1 MCLSPHEMSTARIE
15 ERLSQMRRVFAKGL
29 STPEIEAMYK
39 WRIGEFEKI
48 LKERAEA
55 GTY

>member
-15 ERLSQMRRVFAKGL
+15 ERLAQIRRQIEKGL
-29 STPEIEAMYK
+29 DPVLEKSYR
-39 WRIGEFEKI
+39 WRQEEFEKI